1 MLMTL
6 QSRSVENSKLRVFA
20 GNSNPL
26 LASQIVKHMNS
37 KLAQAS
43 ITRFSDGEINLEIK
57 DNVRGCDVF
66 VIQSTSSPANENYM
80 ELFIMLDALK
90 RASAARITAVIPYY
104 GYARQDR
111 KVAPRAPISAK
122 CMADLITAAGA
133 DRVLS
138 IDLHAGQ
145 IQGFF
150 DIPVDHLFSMPV
162 LIAYLKESLKGDTV
176 IVSPDAGPSASSH
189 GPRSWPAVRG

>member
-1 MLMTL
+1 MFSETNNRT
-6 QSRSVENSKLRVFA
+6 QHKTYETSSHLRIFS
-20 GNSNPL
+20 GNSNL
-26 LASQIVKHMNS
+26 H
-37 KLAQAS
+37 LAQEIAKHAGETLS
-43 ITRFSDGEINLEIK
+43 KANVSRFSDGEINLEIS

-66 VIQSTSSPANENYM
+66 VIQSTCPPTNENYM

-90 RASAARITAVIPYY
+90 RASAARITAVTPYY

-122 CMADLITAAGA
+122 VMADLITVSGA
-133 DRVLS
+133 DRVLAV
-138 IDLHAGQ
+138 DLHAGQ

-162 LIAYLKESLKGDTV
+162 LISHLKES
-176 IVSPDAGPSASSH
+176 VSGE
-189 GPRSWPAVRG
+189 R